1 MKELLNNADELSR
14 RRFISNAAM
23 SFLGVGMMPTMAGKA
38 NAALG
43 PNLGLPNKVAPA
55 KNVIYLYMGGGMT
68 HMDTFDT
75 KPGHENQGPTKTI
88 KTVADGVRISE
99 FFPLT
104 AKEMDKVAVVNS
116 MMATTGVNRETMI
129 RGMEHLLSYLHRTG
143 VGGS

>member
-1 MKELLNNADELSR
+1 MKEMLNKADEVSR
-14 RRFISNAAM
+14 RRFMSNAAM
-23 SFLGVGMMPTMAGKA
+23 SFLGVGAMPALASKA
-38 NAALG
+38 SAALG

-88 KTVADGVRISE
+88 KTSADGVRVSE
-99 FFPLT
+99 YFPLT

-116 MMATTGVNRETMI
+116 MSSGDSPFSVI
-129 RGMEHLLSYLHRTG
+129 
-143 VGGS
+143 